1 MKVLKA
7 ATFVLCVIIA
17 FSFLASAAQTGST
30 LQTRSTLQTKPTL
43 AQDMTRS
50 TQQLSSAG
58 SLSMADMTAL
68 AMVNGET
75 FGAGKGQLAKFDQNG
90 VLVQS
95 TPLPFTS
102 VAGIAAYSQGTLLVG
117 NSADNT
123 VYKFDPSTSKSELLL
138 DLKQV
143 DTTGFIMGGVLQTGT
158 LESLASDGTSV
169 FVGIGAGYSS
179 SIFKLDPT
187 SGKVLSHAWAPGPD
201 PTAMGYGGGNLFVAD
216 AGSMELR
223 RYDEALQLSA
233 EPLQLDTQPKGI
245 AVEDKNVA
253 LLNTE
258 AAKLKVSVDASS
270 LIASGPV
277 VATIDKTTLIPGI
290 AAGVAL
296 RSKKVAVLICG
307 DVAESGYDE
316 FWSDTCWMY
325 KTLVADGYA
334 PENIYVL
341 YGDGTDYASANP
353 VYQNSPRV
361 TDFSATTVNVDK
373 VLDGLK
379 NGDAASG
386 ITKMTS
392 TDTLFVWTFDH
403 GANSG
408 MSYLCLRDGWM
419 DANHFATK
427 LNAIPYQ
434 KRAIF
439 MQQCF
444 SGGFVT
450 PLQGTKSF
458 VSTASSASQVAH
470 RADTEFEVYGGRTY
484 HHGEYNYYITCA
496 MSGKNPSG
504 AAVNADTT
512 GDVKVSALEA
522 HNWMQTHENQPETPQ
537 MSDIGGIGSS
547 FMIKG

>member
-7 ATFVLCVIIA
+7 AIVMVCIMLA
-17 FSFLASAAQTGST
+17 FSILATAAQTSSA
-30 LQTRSTLQTKPTL
+30 LQSRSTLQTKPIL

-50 TQQLSSAG
+50 TQQIALAG
-58 SLSMADMTAL
+58 SLSLADMTAL

-75 FGAGKGQLAKFDQNG
+75 FGAGKGQVAKFDQNG
-90 VLVQS
+90 VLLQS
-95 TPLPFTS
+95 AQLPFTT
-102 VAGIAAYSQGTLLVG
+102 VAGISAYSQGTLLIG
-117 NSADNT
+117 NSADNS
-123 VYKFDPSTSKSELLL
+123 VYKFDPSTSRSELLL
-138 DLKQV
+138 DLKRV
-143 DTTGFIMGGVLQTGT
+143 DTTGFIMGGILQTGT

-179 SIFKLDPT
+179 SIFKIDPT
-187 SGKVLSHAWAPGPD
+187 TGKILSHAWAPGPD
-201 PTAMGYGGGNLFVAD
+201 PTAMAYGGGNLFVAD
-216 AGSMELR
+216 AGSLELR
-223 RYDEALQLSA
+223 RYDQALQLSVDT
-233 EPLQLDTQPKGI
+233 LQLDARPKGI
-245 AVEDKNVA
+245 AVQDERVSILDTGA
-253 LLNTE
+253 E
-258 AAKLKVSVDASS
+258 KLEMKPLDASA
-270 LIASGPV
+270 LIASSPL
-277 VATIDKTTLIPGI
+277 VATINKATLIPGLSI
-290 AAGVAL
+290 GVLVRA
-296 RSKKVAVLICG
+296 KKVAVLICG
-307 DVAESGYDE
+307 DVAESGFDE

-353 VYQNSPRV
+353 AYQNSPRV
-361 TDFSATTVNVDK
+361 TDFAATTVNVDK
-373 VLDGLK
+373 VFDGLK

-386 ITKMTS
+386 ITKMTTS
-392 TDTLFVWTFDH
+392 DTLFVWTFDH
-403 GANSG
+403 GASSG

-419 DANHFATK
+419 DSNHFATK
-427 LNAIPYQ
+427 LNAVPCQ

-450 PLQGTKSF
+450 PLQGATAF

-512 GDVKVSALEA
+512 GDAKVSVLEA
-522 HNWMQTHENQPETPQ
+522 HNWDVSHENQPETPQ
-537 MSDIGGIGSS
+537 MSDIGGIGSG
-547 FMIKG
+547 FMMK